1 MNRLAVVTFLAV
13 GTLLAAC
20 GGSAATASP
29 TSGGSTATGTPG
41 GATPLVTPS
50 PSGPLPATPTFG
62 GTNEPPIGGVCAGLP
77 TANPNNPLQTPT
89 IVPDPALE
97 AHFPAQIDGSP
108 ADGLQSSL
116 LAEYW
121 CYYDAQGI
129 GQLQGGPGLDL
140 AKVTTGQ
147 ADYTVD
153 DNDITL
159 LAFRNPGGDG
169 NAIAALLSQLVVLSG
184 NAEDLGQVSQGTVG
198 GKNVYIVTHPDGTK
212 DYGYVSGDTMITA
225 GDLTDS
231 QAQKVF
237 SALQ

>member
-1 MNRLAVVTFLAV
+1 
-13 GTLLAAC
+13 
-20 GGSAATASP
+20 
-29 TSGGSTATGTPG
+29 
-41 GATPLVTPS
+41 
-50 PSGPLPATPTFG
+50 
-62 GTNEPPIGGVCAGLP
+62 
-77 TANPNNPLQTPT
+77 
-89 IVPDPALE
+89 VPDPALE

-108 ADGLQSSL
+108 AMACRSSL
-116 LAEYW
+116 LAQYW

-129 GQLQGGPGLDL
+129 GQLQGSPGLDL
-140 AKVTTGQ
+140 AKVTTVRP
-147 ADYTVD
+147 T
-153 DNDITL
+153 TPSMTTTSPL

-184 NAEDLGQVSQGTVG
+184 NADDLGQVSQGTVG